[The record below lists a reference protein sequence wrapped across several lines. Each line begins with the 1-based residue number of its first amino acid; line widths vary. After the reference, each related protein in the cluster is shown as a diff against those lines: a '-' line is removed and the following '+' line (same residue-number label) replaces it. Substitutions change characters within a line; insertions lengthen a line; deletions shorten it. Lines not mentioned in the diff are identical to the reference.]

1 MVFAIIIVAKL
12 YIFNKKQQIKPH
24 AYNVIKNEVYS
35 MNYFRDIY
43 SVMKR
48 RADAV
53 AFINGSEK
61 YPDIHGRVLFYQLR
75 YGVII
80 QTEIINLPTGT
91 EACDSPVFAFH
102 IHSGDSCTGNAEDLF
117 ADAGTHYNPD
127 RCPHPY
133 HAGDLPPLFGADGR
147 AFSVCLSDRFTVRE
161 VIGKAV
167 IVHRSPDDFTTQPSG
182 NAGEKIACGII
193 SPTSRR

>member
-1 MVFAIIIVAKL
+1 
-12 YIFNKKQQIKPH
+12 
-24 AYNVIKNEVYS
+24 
-35 MNYFRDIY
+35 MNYFRNIF

-48 RADAV
+48 RPDAA
-53 AFINGSEK
+53 AFIGGSEK

-80 QTEIINLPTGT
+80 RTEVINLPTGT
-91 EACDSPVFAFH
+91 GACDSPIFAFH
-102 IHSGDSCTGNAEDLF
+102 IHSGDSCTGNDKDMF
-117 ADAGTHYNPD
+117 ADAGTHYNPNN
-127 RCPHPY
+127 CPHPY
-133 HAGDLPPLFGADGR
+133 HAGDLPPLFGADGK

-167 IVHRSPDDFTTQPSG
+167 IVHASPDDFTTQPAG